1 MLVNPEIPPHSSS
14 IPPIPNI
21 FIALN
26 LEMRKPKLRE
36 IKQIRQVTYLS
47 TNLDLSDLIAKSL
60 LCYQLQDNFS

>member
-1 MLVNPEIPPHSSS
+1 
-14 IPPIPNI
+14 
-21 FIALN
+21 
-26 LEMRKPKLRE
+26 MRKPKLRE